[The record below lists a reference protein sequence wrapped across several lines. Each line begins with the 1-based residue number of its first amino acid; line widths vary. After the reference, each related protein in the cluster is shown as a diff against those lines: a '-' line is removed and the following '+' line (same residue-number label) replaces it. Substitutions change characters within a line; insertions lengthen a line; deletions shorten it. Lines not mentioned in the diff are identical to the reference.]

1 MRNMPLKSCLV
12 AAGVALALAA
22 GTAAAQ
28 SGTSQPPESP
38 PTAIPP
44 TSAPPPDQQATP
56 AAVPPASSTS
66 TPATQSSSAVPPADA
81 AKPMPTATAGTFD
94 DLDQNKDSGLGKDEV
109 IADMTLSSS
118 FATYDSDGDG
128 KLNRE
133 EYAKYKSK
141 NQANPLPE
149 KR

>member
-1 MRNMPLKSCLV
+1 MRIFPKSSLV

-22 GTAAAQ
+22 GAAVAQ

-38 PTAIPP
+38 PTAVPP
-44 TSAPPPDQQATP
+44 TSAPPPDQQAAP
-56 AAVPPASSTS
+56 SAVPPASSTP
-66 TPATQSSSAVPPADA
+66 TPATQSSSAVPPAA
-81 AKPMPTATAGTFD
+81 AAPAPVATASTFE

-141 NQANPLPE
+141 AKDQPE
-149 KR
+149 KL

>member
-1 MRNMPLKSCLV
+1 MKHIPLKSCLV

-38 PTAIPP
+38 PTAVPP

-56 AAVPPASSTS
+56 AAVPPA
-66 TPATQSSSAVPPADA
+66 DA
-81 AKPMPTATAGTFD
+81 AKPMPTATASTFE

-109 IADMTLSSS
+109 IADLTLSNS
-118 FATYDSDGDG
+118 FATYDTNGDG

-141 NQANPLPE
+141 NQPE

>member
-1 MRNMPLKSCLV
+1 MKCIPLKSCLV
-12 AAGVALALAA
+12 AAGVALALAT

-38 PTAIPP
+38 PTAVPP

-56 AAVPPASSTS
+56 AAVPPAPSSS
-66 TPATQSSSAVPPADA
+66 TPAPQSSSAVPPADA
-81 AKPMPTATAGTFD
+81 AKPMPTATATASTFE

-109 IADMTLSSS
+109 IADLTLSNS
-118 FATYDSDGDG
+118 FATYDTNGDG

-133 EYAKYKSK
+133 EYAKYKTK
-141 NQANPLPE
+141 NQPD